1 MVSMREKRISPSW
14 RYKVTKFLSN
24 KYNLWGIIFLCNILI
39 GYIIAPYLTVQ
50 QWWVVFLLILCNNFC
65 VMTYGMAQ
73 GMLMLSLTQTAF
85 KKFLDNIKKEKNNDT
100 E

>member
-1 MVSMREKRISPSW
+1 
-14 RYKVTKFLSN
+14 
-24 KYNLWGIIFLCNILI
+24 
-39 GYIIAPYLTVQ
+39 
-50 QWWVVFLLILCNNFC
+50 
-65 VMTYGMAQ
+65 MTYGMAQ